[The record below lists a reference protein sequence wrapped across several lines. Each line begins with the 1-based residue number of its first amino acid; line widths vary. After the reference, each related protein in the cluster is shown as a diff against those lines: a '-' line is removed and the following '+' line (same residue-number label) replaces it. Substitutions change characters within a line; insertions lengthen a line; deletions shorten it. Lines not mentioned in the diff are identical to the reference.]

1 VSGPRA
7 RIVVIED
14 DADIARLLELELV
27 DAGYQADCFPNAMRG
42 LAAVREL
49 DPDLV
54 VLDLG
59 LPDLDGSEIA
69 GRIRRTGST
78 PILVLTARDA
88 VASKVAL
95 FELGVDDYL
104 VKPFHPAELL
114 ARIAALLR
122 RHSLGAEAQ
131 IGDLRLD
138 PLRRQVWW
146 SGTEVRLSRREFELL
161 ALLAAQPGR
170 VYGREEIERT
180 LWADDPAPTSNAVD
194 VHIGNLRNKLREAG
208 GFGLIRT
215 VRGVG
220 YALRG

>member
-1 VSGPRA
+1 MSSARA

-14 DADIARLLELELV
+14 DADIARLLELELLE
-27 DAGYQADCFPNAMRG
+27 AGYEAHTFPNAMRG
-42 LAAVREL
+42 LTAVREL

-69 GRIRRTGST
+69 GRIRRTGAI

-95 FELGVDDYL
+95 FDLGVDDYL
-104 VKPFHPAELL
+104 VKPFHTAELL
-114 ARIAALLR
+114 ARVAALLR
-122 RHSLGAEAQ
+122 RHSLGAETL

-146 SGTEVRLSRREFELL
+146 GGHEVRLSRREFELL

-170 VYGREEIERT
+170 VYGREEIERS

-194 VHIGNLRNKLREAG
+194 VHIGNLRSKLREAG
-208 GFGLIRT
+208 GFGVIRT

>member
-1 VSGPRA
+1 VSATRA
-7 RIVVIED
+7 CIVVIED
-14 DADIARLLELELV
+14 DADIARLLELELT
-27 DAGYQADCFPNAMRG
+27 DAGYEVHVHPNAVRG
-42 LAAVREL
+42 LTAVREL

-59 LPDLDGSEIA
+59 LPDFDGSEIA

-88 VASKVAL
+88 VASKVEL

-104 VKPFHPAELL
+104 VKPFHIAELL
-114 ARIAALLR
+114 VRIAALLR
-122 RHSLGAEAQ
+122 RHLLGADAQ

-146 SGTEVRLSRREFELL
+146 GEQEVRLSRREFELL
-161 ALLAAQPGR
+161 ALLANQPGR
-170 VYGREEIERT
+170 VYGREEIERS
-180 LWADDPAPTSNAVD
+180 LWAGDPAPTSNAVD
-194 VHIGNLRNKLREAG
+194 VHIANLRNKLREVG
-208 GFGLIRT
+208 GFGVIRT

-220 YALRG
+220 YALRA